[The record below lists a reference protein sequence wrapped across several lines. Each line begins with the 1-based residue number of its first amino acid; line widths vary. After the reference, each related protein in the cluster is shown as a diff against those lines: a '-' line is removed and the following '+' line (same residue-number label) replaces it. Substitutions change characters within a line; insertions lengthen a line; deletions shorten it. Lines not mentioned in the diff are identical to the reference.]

1 MRLSGDEKP
10 SLYFWKTTV
19 HVFAGLAVLFL
30 APSQS
35 FAGNQ
40 TSAAALTSM
49 VDGDWAK
56 ARGLV
61 QQSGDP
67 AMATLYEWMLY
78 RKDLTGLPFERI
90 AAFLKRH
97 PDWPSQRNIQAS
109 AERNMSVGE
118 SPANVLAWFS
128 AHPPVT
134 GEGIIKLLQAGQAL
148 GQEKTAQALVQ
159 EAWPE
164 AIISLEDQ
172 DRIMKEGASL
182 IGRDGHRRRLDY
194 LLFNQK
200 YTLARTLAK
209 RLGNGY
215 PELVEAR
222 IALSEEK
229 PDGPSWVGRVPSSL
243 QKDAGLLYERLRW
256 RRRHD
261 QDDGAM
267 ALLAEAPP
275 PSSITNPED
284 WWKERNILARRMIE
298 KKNFAKAYALAS
310 QHETMKGTEY
320 AEAEWLSGWLALR
333 FMKRPSEA
341 LSHFQDMYETVKT
354 AVSKARGAYWTGRA
368 YEAAGDK
375 AKAGEWF
382 SRAAGY
388 PKTYYGQIA
397 LLHLNKKSPELV
409 PVKASREEVAKI
421 QSRDMV
427 AAIRIAEEAGYKS
440 LRTELVNAVI
450 ETLKTPSEF
459 AAFSAALSN
468 MGLKSE
474 AFRVAKKA
482 AGENYFLG
490 EAAYPSMMSYTKG
503 LSVDMAL
510 VHAVMRQESQF
521 DPEVRSPAGA
531 LGLMQIMPTT
541 AEHIAGKRGWDNRT
555 EWLTSRP
562 LHNVRL
568 GSAYL
573 NDLIQRFNGAYP
585 LAIAAYNAGPSR
597 VANWLD
603 EFGDPRAGETDWIDW
618 IELIPVSETRNYVQR
633 VMEGYVVYREHMG
646 IHSAEVSFLLYPS
659 SVL

>member
-1 MRLSGDEKP
+1 M
-10 SLYFWKTTV
+10 
-19 HVFAGLAVLFL
+19 
-30 APSQS
+30 
-35 FAGNQ
+35 
-40 TSAAALTSM
+40 SAAALTSM
-49 VDGDWAK
+49 VDEDWTK
-56 ARGLV
+56 ARELV
-61 QQSGDP
+61 QKSGDP

-78 RKDLTGLPFERI
+78 RNDLTGLPFERI
-90 AAFLKRH
+90 ASFLKQH
-97 PDWPSQRNIQAS
+97 PDWPSQKNIQAS
-109 AERNMSVGE
+109 AERNMPVNE
-118 SPANVLAWFS
+118 SPTNVLAWFS

-134 GEGIIKLLQAGQAL
+134 GEGIIKLLQAGQKI
-148 GQEKTAQALVQ
+148 GQEKTAQELARG
-159 EAWPE
+159 AWPE
-164 AIISLEDQ
+164 ATISLEDQ
-172 DRIMKEGASL
+172 DRIMKEAPSL
-182 IGRDGHRRRLDY
+182 VGQDGHRRRLDH
-194 LLFNQK
+194 LLFNEK
-200 YTLARTLAK
+200 YTLARALAR

-256 RRRHD
+256 RRRQD

-267 ALLAEAPP
+267 AILAAAPP
-275 PSSITNPED
+275 ASSITNPED

-310 QHETMKGTEY
+310 RHENMEGTEY

-333 FMKRPSEA
+333 FMKKPSEA
-341 LSHFQDMYETVKT
+341 LSHFQDMYGNVKT

-375 AKAGEWF
+375 AKASEWF

-397 LLHLNKKSPELV
+397 LLHLNKKAPQLV
-409 PVKASREEVAKI
+409 PVKASREDIGKI

-427 AAIRIAEEAGYKS
+427 IAIRIAEAAGYKG
-440 LRTELVNAVI
+440 LRIELVNAVI
-450 ETLKTPSEF
+450 ATLKAPSEF

-490 EAAYPSMMSYTKG
+490 EAAYPSMEVYTKG
-503 LSVDMAL
+503 LSVDQAL

-541 AEHIAGKRGWDNRT
+541 AQHIAGKRGWDNRT

-573 NDLIQRFNGAYP
+573 NDLIERFNGAYP

-603 EFGDPRAGETDWIDW
+603 EFGDPRAGQTDWIDW

-633 VMEGYVVYREHMG
+633 VMEGYVVYREHVG
-646 IHSAEVSFLLYPS
+646 IHSAEVSFVPS
-659 SVL
+659 SPSAL